1 MLAGRCLRHQNS
13 TCVLCAI
20 GDSVAMRLRENT
32 YLHLYQKQ
40 RGMSLTY
47 RDFLKIEKK
56 NEQKLGRKMGRR
68 PEQTVQRKRKEN
80 GP

>member
-1 MLAGRCLRHQNS
+1 MCFVCNRKFGSNETEGKYVFAPLS
-13 TCVLCAI
+13 KT
-20 GDSVAMRLRENT
+20 
-32 YLHLYQKQ
+32 K
-40 RGMSLTY
+40 GMFLTY

-56 NEQKLGRKMGRR
+56 NEQKLGRKMDRR